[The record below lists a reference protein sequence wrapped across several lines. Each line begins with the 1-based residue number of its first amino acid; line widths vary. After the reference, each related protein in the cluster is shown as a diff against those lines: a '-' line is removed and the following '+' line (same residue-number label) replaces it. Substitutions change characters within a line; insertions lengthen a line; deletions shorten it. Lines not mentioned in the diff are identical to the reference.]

1 MTTRAE
7 RMAGLLRA
15 AFAPAQLAIEDESAL
30 HAGHAGARAADPGGA
45 GETHYRVA
53 MVAAA
58 FEGRSRVERQR
69 AVHAALAGEFATG
82 LHALSLVLRTPAE
95 AGGAEARGA

>member
-1 MTTRAE
+1 MTRRTE
-7 RMAGLLRA
+7 RMEGLLRA
-15 AFAPAQLAIEDESAL
+15 AFAPAHLAIEDESAL
-30 HAGHAGARAADPGGA
+30 HAGHAGAREADPRGS

-69 AVHAALAGEFATG
+69 AVHAALSGEFATG
-82 LHALSLVLRTPAE
+82 LHALSLALRTPAE
-95 AGGAEARGA
+95 AEAD